1 MRFIKL
7 VIISLIVLATLI
19 TGLSALFPST
29 VIVSR
34 AMEVSALPSQIEK
47 YTSNLKEWKYWMSD
61 LKQNKVVWVG
71 DTVKIST
78 QSINL
83 VSKNEN
89 SATFNWVAAGQR
101 PYIVKIEWIPLQ
113 KGIYV
118 IHWSFEQ
125 HVKWYPWE
133 KFQTL
138 LNEKVLGY
146 KMESEL
152 ANLRDLLLQDKD
164 GNVLLINSPGHLN
177 LVQAIKTRICT
188 NIPEVAERV
197 LFINWMSGEKYY
209 HAINAMDVVLEP
221 FTFGGGNTSYEV
233 FAIGTP
239 IVTKP
244 DKFLRTRFTYALYKL
259 MGIEEPIA
267 TSQQDYIDK
276 AIKIASDKAY
286 RQSLKE
292 QILEL
297 LN

>member
-7 VIISLIVLATLI
+7 VIISLIVLASLI

-118 IHWSFEQ
+118 IHWSFVQ

-152 ANLRDLLLQDKD
+152 ANLRDLLLQESNK
-164 GNVLLINSPGHLN
+164 
-177 LVQAIKTRICT
+177 
-188 NIPEVAERV
+188 
-197 LFINWMSGEKYY
+197 
-209 HAINAMDVVLEP
+209 
-221 FTFGGGNTSYEV
+221 
-233 FAIGTP
+233 
-239 IVTKP
+239 
-244 DKFLRTRFTYALYKL
+244 
-259 MGIEEPIA
+259 
-267 TSQQDYIDK
+267 
-276 AIKIASDKAY
+276 
-286 RQSLKE
+286 
-292 QILEL
+292 
-297 LN
+297 

>member
-101 PYIVKIEWIPLQ
+101 LYIVKIEWIPLQ

-152 ANLRDLLLQDKD
+152 ANLRDLLLQESNK
-164 GNVLLINSPGHLN
+164 
-177 LVQAIKTRICT
+177 
-188 NIPEVAERV
+188 
-197 LFINWMSGEKYY
+197 
-209 HAINAMDVVLEP
+209 
-221 FTFGGGNTSYEV
+221 
-233 FAIGTP
+233 
-239 IVTKP
+239 
-244 DKFLRTRFTYALYKL
+244 
-259 MGIEEPIA
+259 
-267 TSQQDYIDK
+267 
-276 AIKIASDKAY
+276 
-286 RQSLKE
+286 
-292 QILEL
+292 
-297 LN
+297 

>member
-7 VIISLIVLATLI
+7 VIISLIVLASLI

-133 KFQTL
+133 KFAGIFVTEITGPGYENA
-138 LNEKVLGY
+138 LNGLK
-146 KMESEL
+146 
-152 ANLRDLLLQDKD
+152 
-164 GNVLLINSPGHLN
+164 I
-177 LVQAIKTRICT
+177 
-188 NIPEVAERV
+188 
-197 LFINWMSGEKYY
+197 
-209 HAINAMDVVLEP
+209 
-221 FTFGGGNTSYEV
+221 FTEMN
-233 FAIGTP
+233 P
-239 IVTKP
+239 
-244 DKFLRTRFTYALYKL
+244 
-259 MGIEEPIA
+259 
-267 TSQQDYIDK
+267 
-276 AIKIASDKAY
+276 
-286 RQSLKE
+286 
-292 QILEL
+292 
-297 LN
+297 

>member
-1 MRFIKL
+1 MRFVKL

-34 AMEVSALPSQIEK
+34 AIELSAQPSEIEK
-47 YTSNLKEWKYWMSD
+47 YTSNLKEWNKWMSD
-61 LKQNKVVWVG
+61 FKQNKVEWAG
-71 DTVKIST
+71 DTAKIST
-78 QSINL
+78 QSIHL
-83 VSKNEN
+83 ASKNEN

-152 ANLRDLLLQDKD
+152 ANLRDLLLQE
-164 GNVLLINSPGHLN
+164 NN
-177 LVQAIKTRICT
+177 Q
-188 NIPEVAERV
+188 
-197 LFINWMSGEKYY
+197 
-209 HAINAMDVVLEP
+209 
-221 FTFGGGNTSYEV
+221 
-233 FAIGTP
+233 
-239 IVTKP
+239 
-244 DKFLRTRFTYALYKL
+244 
-259 MGIEEPIA
+259 
-267 TSQQDYIDK
+267 
-276 AIKIASDKAY
+276 
-286 RQSLKE
+286 
-292 QILEL
+292 
-297 LN
+297 